1 MEDSIMTAFIVFAS
15 FIVGIIT
22 GAAGYVTIFYLA
34 ETLKNIV
41 EEPSESTPNI

>member
-1 MEDSIMTAFIVFAS
+1 MTAFIVFAS

-34 ETLKNIV
+34 ETLKDIIDG
-41 EEPSESTPNI
+41 PRESTPNI